1 MFALSIRSITNSRV
15 VGPLAI
21 FALSTQTR
29 TLYFCGPKQGD
40 HDADLPISEHYHAR
54 LRAASDLKTRSTA
67 DSAPPT
73 TTPTRPTPTTPPTQP
88 TTPTDT
94 IPTLRISVTHA
105 PPNLSARHT
114 MPSANKHE
122 IENFRK
128 AFGQMEAATHDRAT
142 DYNNTLAI
150 IQEVAR
156 LQFEL
161 RRGQVEGKSFEELE
175 KVRREIEDLRCVFER
190 IGRRWGI

>member
-54 LRAASDLKTRSTA
+54 PRASDLNAKSTA
-67 DSAPPT
+67 DSAPT
-73 TTPTRPTPTTPPTQP
+73 TTPTRPTPPPPTQP

-105 PPNLSARHT
+105 PSNLSARHT

-128 AFGQMEAATHDRAT
+128 AFGQMETATHDGAT

-150 IQEVAR
+150 IQEIAR

-175 KVRREIEDLRCVFER
+175 KIRREIEDLRGVFER

>member
-54 LRAASDLKTRSTA
+54 LRASDPKPRSTA
-67 DSAPPT
+67 DSAPT
-73 TTPTRPTPTTPPTQP
+73 TTPTRPTPPPTQP
-88 TTPTDT
+88 TTTTDT
-94 IPTLRISVTHA
+94 IPTLRISVTHV

-114 MPSANKHE
+114 MPSANKL
-122 IENFRK
+122 ENSRK
-128 AFGQMEAATHDRAT
+128 AFGQLEAATHDGTT

-150 IQEVAR
+150 IREIAR

-161 RRGQVEGKSFEELE
+161 RRGQVEGKPFEELE
-175 KVRREIEDLRCVFER
+175 KIRREIEDLRNAFER

>member
-54 LRAASDLKTRSTA
+54 LRTSDLKPRSTT
-67 DSAPPT
+67 DSAST
-73 TTPTRPTPTTPPTQP
+73 TTPTRPTPSPPTQP

-105 PPNLSARHT
+105 PPPNLSARHT

-128 AFGQMEAATHDRAT
+128 AFGQMEAATHDVNT

-150 IQEVAR
+150 IQEIAR

-175 KVRREIEDLRCVFER
+175 KIRREIEDLRGVFER

>member
-1 MFALSIRSITNSRV
+1 MFALSIRSITNSRL

-54 LRAASDLKTRSTA
+54 LRASSDLKSRSTA
-67 DSAPPT
+67 DSAPT
-73 TTPTRPTPTTPPTQP
+73 TTPTRPTPPSSTQP
-88 TTPTDT
+88 TTTTDT

-105 PPNLSARHT
+105 PPPNTSARHT
-114 MPSANKHE
+114 MPSANKLE
-122 IENFRK
+122 YYRK
-128 AFGQMEAATHDRAT
+128 AFGQMEAATHDVNT

-150 IQEVAR
+150 IQEIAR

-161 RRGQVEGKSFEELE
+161 WRGQVEGKPFEELE
-175 KVRREIEDLRCVFER
+175 RIRREIEDLRCVFER

>member
-54 LRAASDLKTRSTA
+54 LRASSDLKPRSTA
-67 DSAPPT
+67 DSAPS
-73 TTPTRPTPTTPPTQP
+73 TTPTH
-88 TTPTDT
+88 T

-105 PPNLSARHT
+105 PPNMSARHT

-128 AFGQMEAATHDRAT
+128 AFGQMEAATHDVDT
-142 DYNNTLAI
+142 YYNNTLAI
-150 IQEVAR
+150 IQEIAR
-156 LQFEL
+156 LTFEL

-175 KVRREIEDLRCVFER
+175 KIRREIEDLRCVFER

>member
-54 LRAASDLKTRSTA
+54 LRASDLKPKSTA
-67 DSAPPT
+67 DSAPT
-73 TTPTRPTPTTPPTQP
+73 TTPTRPTTPPPTQP
-88 TTPTDT
+88 TTTTDT

-128 AFGQMEAATHDRAT
+128 AFGQMETATHDGAT
-142 DYNNTLAI
+142 DYNNTLAV
-150 IQEVAR
+150 IQEIAR

-161 RRGQVEGKSFEELE
+161 RRGQVEGKPFEELE
-175 KVRREIEDLRCVFER
+175 KIRGEIEDLRGVFER

>member
-1 MFALSIRSITNSRV
+1 
-15 VGPLAI
+15 
-21 FALSTQTR
+21 
-29 TLYFCGPKQGD
+29 
-40 HDADLPISEHYHAR
+40 
-54 LRAASDLKTRSTA
+54 
-67 DSAPPT
+67 
-73 TTPTRPTPTTPPTQP
+73 
-88 TTPTDT
+88 
-94 IPTLRISVTHA
+94 
-105 PPNLSARHT
+105 

-128 AFGQMEAATHDRAT
+128 AFGQHEAATHDGAT

-175 KVRREIEDLRCVFER
+175 KIRREIEDLRGVFER

>member
-54 LRAASDLKTRSTA
+54 LRASSDLKPRSTA
-67 DSAPPT
+67 DSAPT
-73 TTPTRPTPTTPPTQP
+73 TTPTRPTTPPPTRPTTT
-88 TTPTDT
+88 TDT

-128 AFGQMEAATHDRAT
+128 AFGQMEAATHDVNT

-150 IQEVAR
+150 IQEIAR

-161 RRGQVEGKSFEELE
+161 RRGQVEGKPFEELE
-175 KVRREIEDLRCVFER
+175 KVRREIENLRRVFER

>member
-54 LRAASDLKTRSTA
+54 LRASADVKPRSTA
-67 DSAPPT
+67 DLAPPT
-73 TTPTRPTPTTPPTQP
+73 TTPTRPTPPPPTQP
-88 TTPTDT
+88 TTTTDT

-105 PPNLSARHT
+105 PPSLSARHT
-114 MPSANKHE
+114 LSPANKVE
-122 IENFRK
+122 YYRK
-128 AFGQMEAATHDRAT
+128 AFGQMEAATRDGAT

-150 IQEVAR
+150 IQEIAR

-161 RRGQVEGKSFEELE
+161 RRGQVEGKPLEELE
-175 KVRREIEDLRCVFER
+175 KVRRDIEDLRCVFER